1 MPFRGCLLF
10 TWVNRSV
17 HGSGKWYA
25 KFRTGKFPS
34 RNRVYHLDELVLFTG
49 KWPRSPETGV
59 KDGFEEM
66 EHEFLFGIFRPEKQ
80 DNLFRCTFRCS
91 RKFSSGTTK
100 KVMFHLLSNR
110 IFRNLFVNNKNF
122 RFF

>member
-1 MPFRGCLLF
+1 VPFRGCLLF
-10 TWVNRSV
+10 AWVNRSV
-17 HGSGKWYA
+17 YGSGKWYA

-34 RNRVYHLDELVLFTG
+34 RNRVYHLYESVPFTG

-80 DNLFRCTFRCS
+80 DYLFRRSVAPGNFPLERPKRSCS
-91 RKFSSGTTK
+91 IYFPTGFSG
-100 KVMFHLLSNR
+100 
-110 IFRNLFVNNKNF
+110 IFL
-122 RFF
+122 